1 VHRGSG
7 GLVSMRLPAD
17 SGNRIS
23 QRLAVRTTRPPP
35 AVGQPWE
42 DIHER
47 AEHSGMIADTVDRV
61 GDTIESR
68 GRLTG
73 PESDV
78 GSFLQRI
85 TLADGLPLAILEM
98 EVRLAAPLSGPPL
111 ESYTA
116 CRFAWHENEMPDI
129 LRSLNLEPIV
139 TERWRFT
146 APHVIE
152 IRSSASRVE
161 RPATQILTLVLP
173 WHVRSGEHML
183 DTILPADDAAPVI
196 TRLAVGAG
204 LDRPGDVAVEL
215 MARFV

>member
-1 VHRGSG
+1 MQAKKE
-7 GLVSMRLPAD
+7 LEDANMT
-17 SGNRIS
+17 RI
-23 QRLAVRTTRPPP
+23 
-35 AVGQPWE
+35 
-42 DIHER
+42 
-47 AEHSGMIADTVDRV
+47 
-61 GDTIESR
+61 
-68 GRLTG
+68 
-73 PESDV
+73 
-78 GSFLQRI
+78 
-85 TLADGLPLAILEM
+85 ILEM

-111 ESYTA
+111 ESYAA

-161 RPATQILTLVLP
+161 RPATQILTLGLP

-204 LDRPGDVAVEL
+204 LDRPGDVAVDL
-215 MARFV
+215 MARFM